1 VGGLMLTLIGWAIVA
16 CTVSGVVFDAL
27 CIRDA
32 GRLCPWRAR
41 LMAIWTA
48 PR

>member
-1 VGGLMLTLIGWAIVA
+1 MWTVICWAIVA
-16 CTVSGVVFDAL
+16 LPFVCTVAGVVLDAL

-41 LMAIWTA
+41 LIGILKA